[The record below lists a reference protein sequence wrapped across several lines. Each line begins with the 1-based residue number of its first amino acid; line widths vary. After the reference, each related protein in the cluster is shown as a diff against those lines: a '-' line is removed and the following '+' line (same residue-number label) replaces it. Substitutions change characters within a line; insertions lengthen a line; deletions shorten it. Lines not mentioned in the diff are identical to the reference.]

1 MRGKIM
7 IKKALYTMMM
17 VLLAITL
24 TACGDEADNGKTTIE
39 FMHSSVEEERLA
51 VINKLIAKF
60 EAENPDIKIKQ
71 VPVQEDS
78 YNTKMVTLA
87 SAWKLPAVLE
97 VGQDFAKVLDKEQ
110 LIDRDSVNTVL
121 DKTDKENFYDGALKL
136 VKTEN
141 GKDYTGVPIS
151 GWVQGIWYNKDMLA
165 SKGFEEPKNWD
176 DVLTIAKAFTDPG
189 NKQYG
194 IGIPT
199 VEGAFSEQAFSQFAL
214 SINANVLDEKGK
226 LNMDSKEMKESL
238 TFYKELSNYT
248 MPGSNDVTEVKDA
261 FMSGSTPMAVYSTY
275 ILPSVFEEGEADNIG
290 FAIPTQETKAVFG
303 TVSALTISTDLES
316 EKKEAAQK
324 FVEFMAQPE
333 NMTDWILMSPGGAQP
348 VNKLVLENETYQS
361 NEVVKAFGELPAEIA
376 SSYNDIQ
383 VFGLVEGKNFL
394 KMGDIT
400 SSGAIPQMINA
411 ITVGGKSID
420 SELKKAEKSIQ
431 EIIEEK

>member
-1 MRGKIM
+1 
-7 IKKALYTMMM
+7 
-17 VLLAITL
+17 
-24 TACGDEADNGKTTIE
+24 
-39 FMHSSVEEERLA
+39 
-51 VINKLIAKF
+51 
-60 EAENPDIKIKQ
+60 
-71 VPVQEDS
+71 
-78 YNTKMVTLA
+78 
-87 SAWKLPAVLE
+87 
-97 VGQDFAKVLDKEQ
+97 
-110 LIDRDSVNTVL
+110 
-121 DKTDKENFYDGALKL
+121 
-136 VKTEN
+136 
-141 GKDYTGVPIS
+141 
-151 GWVQGIWYNKDMLA
+151 
-165 SKGFEEPKNWD
+165 
-176 DVLTIAKAFTDPG
+176 
-189 NKQYG
+189 
-194 IGIPT
+194 
-199 VEGAFSEQAFSQFAL
+199 
-214 SINANVLDEKGK
+214 
-226 LNMDSKEMKESL
+226 
-238 TFYKELSNYT
+238 

-303 TVSALTISTDLES
+303 TVSALTISTDLEK